1 MIKIK
6 KEKIF
11 LTFAIFSILFYG
23 YYVKKNSNDAS
34 CFLKEFFLY
43 TGSNIKISFNS
54 ILLYYTIHILVL
66 FSFLPSSFLYSRN
79 YRGLILHRY
88 GKKTFFLK
96 QALLKNLFNIL
107 LTMLWVSVPLI
118 TFLYVNNIYIKYSSI
133 ISAFLL
139 FINIVLYYNI
149 CILFK
154 FQFNMR
160 YNDVYSTMIVVFF
173 TIILIF
179 FDLNISYF
187 CIITYGEI
195 YKLIIGLLI
204 QIIVYISNLIYL
216 TFNITR
222 TDLL

>member
-1 MIKIK
+1 MYILFKIYAERYKIMIKIK

-11 LTFAIFSILFYG
+11 LTFAIFSIFLYG

-88 GKKTFFLK
+88 RKKTFFLK
-96 QALLKNLFNIL
+96 QALLQNLFNIL

-118 TFLYVNNIYIKYSSI
+118 TFLYVNNIYIKNSSI
-133 ISAFLL
+133 VSTFLL
-139 FINIVLYYNI
+139 FINIVLYYHT
-149 CILFK
+149 CK
-154 FQFNMR
+154 
-160 YNDVYSTMIVVFF
+160 V
-173 TIILIF
+173 
-179 FDLNISYF
+179 
-187 CIITYGEI
+187 IT
-195 YKLIIGLLI
+195 KKSRPKWTALIISVIPRGRRAAAWGTAAARS
-204 QIIVYISNLIYL
+204 YRTARCGRNGGAWC
-216 TFNITR
+216 TR
-222 TDLL
+222 PFPARP